1 MMVDEYGAEVA
12 TLAGHDRYAPVEFV
26 PTKFP
31 FIVIVDANRLEVRG
45 GGYKDPLME
54 DTDRAGVD
62 IQLEPVMNVPLTWLE
77 PVSVLKLADAPK
89 T

>member
-1 MMVDEYGAEVA
+1 MVDEYGAEVA
-12 TLAGHDRYAPVEFV
+12 TLAGHDIYALVLFV

-45 GGYKDPLME
+45 IGYKDPLME

-77 PVSVLKLADAPK
+77 PVSVLKLAESPK

>member
-1 MMVDEYGAEVA
+1 MVLTPSVLICAEAA
-12 TLAGHDRYAPVEFV
+12 TNVDTTRVEGSR
-26 PTKFP
+26 K
-31 FIVIVDANRLEVRG
+31 LG
-45 GGYKDPLME
+45 GGYEDPLME

-77 PVSVLKLADAPK
+77 PVSVLKLPESPK